1 MSTTTKKV
9 SLFVKE
15 TLARMKGETDD
26 ALALNNQRKAIVV
39 CKQELT
45 ALEASKFAVDEAIIS
60 AKENLREAKY
70 PVTEI
75 NALTNDYLVN
85 IKRAKQSLLGAEDRL
100 EDIDYSIEETQRVLD
115 ELMM

>member
-1 MSTTTKKV
+1 MSTTKKV

-15 TLARMKGETDD
+15 TIAMMKGETDN

-60 AKENLREAKY
+60 AKEKLREAKY
-70 PVTEI
+70 PVTPI
-75 NALTNDYLVN
+75 DALTNDYLVK
-85 IKRAKQSLLGAEDRL
+85 IKAAKKALAAAEEHL
-100 EDIDYSIEETQRVLD
+100 EDIDFSIEETQEVLD
-115 ELMM
+115 ELMK